1 MSRRDTVVIRHIYL
15 QLSYN
20 ETKIRKVD
28 ILDTEKVL
36 KKYVPMTETAFYI
49 LLSLTE
55 PRHGYGIV
63 KHVEEISNSRIRLG
77 SGTVYGTLTKMQKD
91 GIITVFADE
100 ERKTVYEVTEI
111 GKKLITA
118 EIDRLKELH
127 QNALKY
133 GEAFYD

>member
-1 MSRRDTVVIRHIYL
+1 
-15 QLSYN
+15 
-20 ETKIRKVD
+20 
-28 ILDTEKVL
+28 
-36 KKYVPMTETAFYI
+36 MTETAFYI
-49 LLSLTE
+49 LLSLAE

-111 GKKLITA
+111 GNKLITA
-118 EIDRLKELH
+118 EFGRLKELY

-133 GEAFYD
+133 GGDFYDFKSI

>member
-1 MSRRDTVVIRHIYL
+1 M
-15 QLSYN
+15 N
-20 ETKIRKVD
+20 NTKTSEVE
-28 ILDTEKVL
+28 ILDIEKVL
-36 KKYVPMTETAFYI
+36 KKYIPMTETAFYI
-49 LLSLTE
+49 LLSLAE

-100 ERKTVYEVTEI
+100 ERKTVYGVTEI
-111 GKKLITA
+111 GQKLIMA
-118 EIDRLKELH
+118 EIDRLKELY

-133 GEAFYD
+133 GEGFYDNKDF

>member
-1 MSRRDTVVIRHIYL
+1 MEID
-15 QLSYN
+15 
-20 ETKIRKVD
+20 
-28 ILDTEKVL
+28 KVL
-36 KKYVPMTETAFYI
+36 KKYMPMSETAFYI

-63 KHVEEISNSRIRLG
+63 KHVEDITNSRIVLG

-100 ERKTVYEVTEI
+100 ERKTVYEITET
-111 GKKLITA
+111 GKKLITT
-118 EIDRLKELH
+118 EMNRLQELH

-133 GEAFYD
+133 GGIFYD

>member
-1 MSRRDTVVIRHIYL
+1 VNNLEI
-15 QLSYN
+15 
-20 ETKIRKVD
+20 
-28 ILDTEKVL
+28 EKVL
-36 KKYVPMTETAFYI
+36 KKYVPMSETAFYI

-91 GIITVFADE
+91 EIITVFADE
-100 ERKTVYEVTEI
+100 ERKTVYEITEI
-111 GKKLITA
+111 GKKLIIA

-127 QNALKY
+127 HNALKY
-133 GEAFYD
+133 EGGFIG

>member
-1 MSRRDTVVIRHIYL
+1 LDIDKVI
-15 QLSYN
+15 
-20 ETKIRKVD
+20 
-28 ILDTEKVL
+28 

-63 KHVEEISNSRIRLG
+63 KHVDDITNGRIVLG

-100 ERKTVYEVTEI
+100 ERKTVYEVTET
-111 GKKLITA
+111 GRKLITA
-118 EIDRLKELH
+118 EINRLKELY

-133 GEAFYD
+133 KGDFL

>member
-1 MSRRDTVVIRHIYL
+1 M
-15 QLSYN
+15 N
-20 ETKIRKVD
+20 E
-28 ILDTEKVL
+28 EKVL

-49 LLSLTE
+49 LLSLTD

-63 KHVEEISNSRIRLG
+63 KHVEKITDSRIQLG

-91 GIITVFADE
+91 GIITVYADE
-100 ERKTVYEVTEI
+100 YRKTVYEITSL

-118 EIDRLKELH
+118 EIARLDELH
-127 QNALKY
+127 VNAKKY